1 MPICCWSLSESK
13 DQCWRIVIQDI
24 RYLFSKIAEQ
34 ALLIFNVQKEL
45 TLHASCKLATWRS
58 TNARPLSNILMTQ
71 MIFAWH
77 KCYLNPCMHAFS
89 ISFCRIPWPW
99 HFNFICTY
107 CAQAIFQQFKHSFSF
122 FLNQLQINWFNL

>member
-77 KCYLNPCMHAFS
+77 KCYLNPCMHLAYLFAEFLDLD
-89 ISFCRIPWPW
+89 ILILFAHIVLKQF
-99 HFNFICTY
+99 FNNSNIVLVF
-107 CAQAIFQQFKHSFSF
+107 FKPTSNK
-122 FLNQLQINWFNL
+122 LI

>member
-77 KCYLNPCMHAFS
+77 KCYLNPCMHLAYLFAEFLDLD
-89 ISFCRIPWPW
+89 ILILFAHIVLKQF
-99 HFNFICTY
+99 FNNSNIVLV
-107 CAQAIFQQFKHSFSF
+107 F